1 MTQHVKPVL
10 QDRHALVTGA
20 TAGLGLAIAEKLA
33 AAGANIV
40 LNGLDDGTKAAAD
53 LASRFGVKA
62 TFMRADLSQET
73 EIEAMMKEIADRF
86 GQLDIVVNNAVVRS
100 FAPIEHFA
108 SGDWNRALAV
118 NLSAPFHIIRLALP
132 GMKQRGFGR
141 IINLSSIYATR
152 ATENRVDYVTTKTA
166 ILGLTRAVA
175 IETIRSGIT
184 CNAICPATLP
194 TPANRIAHR
203 RSGCQRR
210 TVVERG
216 RKPLPLTTP
225 AERTFHRARRG
236 RRSRCLPVRPGRRGY
251 IRRCS
256 SDRRRMVGCLSR
268 ETAFR
273 PLRSTWNRR
282 EIH

>member
-100 FAPIEHFA
+100 FAPVEHFA
-108 SGDWNRALAV
+108 SADWNRALAV

-194 TPANRIAHR
+194 TPAIESRIAALAAKEGLSPKEAESR
-203 RSGCQRR
+203 YLSQRQPSGRFIELGAVGDL
-210 TVVERG
+210 VVFLCG
-216 RKPLPLTTP
+216 PAGADISGAALPIDGGWS
-225 AERTFHRARRG
+225 AA
-236 RRSRCLPVRPGRRGY
+236 
-251 IRRCS
+251 
-256 SDRRRMVGCLSR
+256 
-268 ETAFR
+268 
-273 PLRSTWNRR
+273 
-282 EIH
+282 